1 MERNDEA
8 FCPLFHH
15 AVELIGRRWV
25 GAILRVML
33 HGVTRFGEIR
43 DLIPGL
49 SDKMLAERLQE
60 LQREGIIERHV
71 HDSTPVRID
80 YTLTEKGRELQGAV
94 EALSDWAEEWD
105 HPNTINLGPV
115 KE

>member
-105 HPNTINLGPV
+105 HPNTINLEPV